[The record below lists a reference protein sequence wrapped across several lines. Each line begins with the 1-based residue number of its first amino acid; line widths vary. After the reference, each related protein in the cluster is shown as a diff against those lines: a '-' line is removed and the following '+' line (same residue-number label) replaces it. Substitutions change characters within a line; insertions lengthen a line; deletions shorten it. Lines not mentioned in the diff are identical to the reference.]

1 MVSRKKYL
9 RKNYKR
15 RSRKNQKNS
24 KKLEGRGLF
33 SIENEKKILLDK
45 LGKQY
50 EIEIPNDII
59 DKIVNYATQDDA
71 SRKIQKNTKPG
82 FIVTLLLELLDYE
95 DNHNIDTFKD
105 WCIDNLVNEVK
116 EYGDFKICEEKFI
129 KKDENN
135 LFMMFIVD
143 DANKFNA
150 EQTVDIIRNQN
161 DDGYN
166 NYYYRVKKVKYMQIY
181 GKLPCKTNY

>member
-1 MVSRKKYL
+1 M
-9 RKNYKR
+9 
-15 RSRKNQKNS
+15 
-24 KKLEGRGLF
+24 
-33 SIENEKKILLDK
+33 
-45 LGKQY
+45 
-50 EIEIPNDII
+50 
-59 DKIVNYATQDDA
+59 
-71 SRKIQKNTKPG
+71 
-82 FIVTLLLELLDYE
+82 
-95 DNHNIDTFKD
+95 
-105 WCIDNLVNEVK
+105 VNEVK